1 MEDRLAAD
9 RERRGIALIA
19 LGVIGAIT
27 AAWWA
32 LALWPLDAGAPD
44 WLART
49 RAACFGAARGGWPDA
64 GGWILLIGEPL
75 GMAAMLWSMYGRA
88 LHEDVRWVRARPVA
102 RAVAGMLLIGM
113 VLVVGVT
120 GVRAAHSWTIA
131 TPPAS
136 AFQRPV
142 RTRLMAPSIA
152 LVDQAGRE
160 VSLADL
166 SKPVVVTFAYGHCT
180 TVCPLTVAA
189 LREARREQRRDMAIV
204 VVTVDPW
211 RDTPDR
217 LPSIARSWNLRPDDL
232 VLSGTVA
239 NVSRVLD
246 ALGVGRRRNETN
258 GDVDHAATAM
268 LMRPGGRV
276 AWRIDGPPAAF
287 VSLLTVD

>member
-44 WLART
+44 GLART

-120 GVRAAHSWTIA
+120 GARAAHSWTIA
-131 TPPAS
+131 TPAAS
-136 AFQRPV
+136 TFRRPV
-142 RTRLMAPSIA
+142 RTSLMAPAIA

-166 SKPVVVTFAYGHCT
+166 SKSVVVTFAYGHCT

-258 GDVDHAATAM
+258 GDVDHVATAM

-276 AWRIDGPPAAF
+276 AWRIDGPPAVFA
-287 VSLLTVD
+287 SLLTVD